1 MTVNTT
7 SITKGY
13 SSDGYASLK
22 IDVDTSL
29 IDNKWDFFQYVNI
42 TVLPT
47 SPDYRIYRLELHYV
61 NVRVDDALSVTI
73 GTLASSYYEEES
85 MKQAL
90 IGTVDGRIV
99 AFKYNSTLDEFVL
112 TWDSWVDDRFSMGTN
127 IWDLEQVK
135 TLGTMPMIYG
145 LTDLETDYMYRSDYL
160 FTRPKDQVP
169 TIYDIYDYDI
179 ENIDED
185 LFGDGDFILSDG
197 NGDIYFF
204 NNEFEYLVTETLNYF
219 SNINANP
226 DYNGMN
232 LSVSAANIYN
242 APTLPGSE
250 ILIGWYDETLS
261 NIYDDF
267 YDDSSTALPADIE
280 FWYRTGGMMYDNPTS
295 LTALEQSGQLE
306 ELLKTAQSIPSA
318 DGIDIDSDGDIDLVV
333 CIDNLYL
340 LWNIGDGENPL
351 FTLDADYFADVNK
364 VQGKRK
370 YFSPQFVEFDHD
382 NDYDLTI
389 GYSNRVGA
397 TYFENYGTI
406 TDPKWVEKK
415 ELLNNFDEMA
425 TINVYNLTRPLFITY
440 LDFSV
445 YDTLQLESLTG
456 NDYSDKYFLYTM
468 FNTYTNDFYEFSI
481 NYGIQTSYMLA
492 TYPVI
497 SRVEVN
503 SFKSDVFEEAYKI
516 RNFGFRAIESWSTQ
530 LELYNWTLTVETG
543 DIDQDGKGE
552 IIVGD
557 YDNNVYIFEHLSN
570 NTYKIAFRSPDMYQN
585 YPTDESPY
593 SWDQFGSFTGEFNQT
608 IWNHVSHILVGV
620 DLDRNGYLELV
631 ALAGTVL
638 YVFETSHDEF
648 SGRIIDDTYTILYKY
663 DLLLN
668 IEQEYLTSNS
678 YLESTGLTWAY
689 DLDLDGYSEIIVAFE
704 SQVFVFIPLLGT
716 IYELYGNVP
725 PSTDLGHYNLPGNSM
740 IYNNITISGVKVFDT
755 NRNGLEE
762 IIIYGDIGQSGWNHL
777 GYLVI
782 IEYNYLGYQIIWEL
796 PSSATINNAIYTIE
810 IADQD
815 FDGNWEVIIGG
826 EKGITI
832 WEYQQQDYKQVSVVT
847 GHMNYPFMDSYS
859 MFGESNY
866 YSSDSQIRQRSHDI
880 IQLTYSGTNHSNI
893 AIWTEYS
900 VPLSQYVLYQSV
912 SHDGKT
918 WLSKSMLPRYNTF
931 NMYFPSLVQISDGT
945 IYLIW
950 SQLAFLVGPGIYSI
964 FMMNSTNNGQS
975 WSVPYP
981 IHSENGISGNPF
993 RSPTVFSYGTTGIG
1007 FGFVFKNTTHSLP
1020 RIGFYNKNT
1029 GAITTPIEIGSLDED
1044 NFYVNGI
1051 DVVEKPDSPQT
1062 YALAMSCH
1070 KTTENKDDYDIWF
1083 SELNS
1088 SLGYS
1093 IEPRKLIESAA
1104 VEHTPSITYINS
1116 RNYPLLITYDAAG
1129 YKQAMSTSYGLV
1141 SSDYLEWSEPD
1152 ILAVYPDYIIPD
1164 PTHGV
1169 NPTFRFIFPF
1179 GINSLGFRGPKVAA
1193 TYDGSFVLLT
1203 KFDIDGA
1210 QIVPYQP
1217 LYWEDLLCQ
1226 VYSLNVTSFIPLE
1239 KATDIAVGDTDGD
1252 GLQEILVADGYTVR
1266 LVELFTTQ
1274 KEYLG
1279 FQAKWRSSDFG
1290 SLVSDVSIYDT
1301 NGNGFGELI
1310 FSVQGDDI
1318 YVFETDYLNVAQVK
1332 LTIPILSY
1340 TTFDANLDQYEL
1352 SLSVDIEDDGYPD
1365 YVVIMDNGDVY
1376 AFIGTDGEIRWSTS
1390 TSGSSASVQ
1399 LMIEGIYEGNPAIFV
1414 LFDDGDTFWI
1424 DINEGT
1430 ILQTYN
1436 LEGTD
1441 FYDDVGILYDI
1452 TGDSTDDIVVLS
1464 TGLELLTYDGS
1475 DGSALPDSQALGTG
1489 VRGIA
1494 LAYEDSI
1501 PSIIVALNND
1511 TVVSY
1516 DTSLAFQWSFDVT
1529 TDSKT
1534 RVFAKDL
1541 NGDSTTEVFI
1551 TSEPYILIHPNGTLL
1566 WDVSVISYSNT
1577 AFFYDIN
1584 KDNVLDIITNGG
1596 SSYFITAYD
1605 GLTGD
1610 ILWNYSIDNILTG
1623 EFTMGTYNGETA
1635 LFFAYVDIY
1644 DSSIGV
1650 GAISPYGAL
1659 RWMMRTT
1666 YDITEVPSNLKPVVI
1681 NNTLGV
1687 IYGNQGGKVSAL
1699 VSDQLNYEIA
1709 LESLDV
1715 IELSTIYSSN
1725 DDIAEKTVITDDF
1738 LGDGNPYLFFV
1749 EGGNRAV
1756 LYNLKN
1762 SITYN
1767 TITLPV
1773 IGNVTWA
1780 VAADINLDGYPT
1792 SVYFITDAFEIGLLS
1807 VQDMTLEFL
1816 KDESGSIDEFYYMI
1830 AYPLKDDYDALVISV
1845 KHNADYEL
1853 RTLNK
1858 VGDKAWDKIVN
1869 TGKPYKQLLAGH
1881 LLPLATR
1888 EAGDFLVLVQDH
1900 QLLFHYAYD
1909 GTFYDSYDGTIGL
1922 VALSNRLTTDSHQ
1935 SVYFQRYDDISC
1947 FDLDLDV
1954 IQWSYPVT
1962 TAEILDFAFLD
1973 YNGDTYI
1980 DVYATQNGTKIYMIQ
1995 DTMAAPTLM
2004 WTHTHNSFEAK
2015 YLRFLENTNDNIELL
2030 IGDYHRLFF
2039 ATPGTGNIGTATT
2052 NQYEQITYLDL
2063 WSRIGLSNE
2072 TTIIF
2077 LAGSTIYSHNLS
2089 LIFAEQAGITE
2100 EYVLVDIPRNLRFL
2114 LPSSIILM
2122 YTIIAIVI
2130 ILKKKKKKD

>member
-1 MTVNTT
+1 
-7 SITKGY
+7 

-22 IDVDTSL
+22 INIDTLL

-85 MKQAL
+85 MMQAL
-90 IGTVDGRIV
+90 IGTVDGRII
-99 AFKYNSTLDEFVL
+99 AFKYNSTLDEFLL

-145 LTDLETDYMYRSDYL
+145 ITDLETDYMYRSDYL

-204 NNEFEYLVTETLNYF
+204 NNEFEFLAPETLNYF
-219 SNINANP
+219 SNINSNP
-226 DYNGMN
+226 NYDGMN

-242 APTLPGSE
+242 TPTLPGSE

-261 NIYDDF
+261 NIYDDY
-267 YDDSSTALPADIE
+267 YDDSSTSLPADIE
-280 FWYRTGGMMYDNPTS
+280 FWYRTGGMIYDNPTS

-340 LWNIGDGENPL
+340 LWNIGDGENPI
-351 FTLDADYFADVNK
+351 FTLDADYFADINK

-397 TYFENYGTI
+397 TYFENYGTVA
-406 TDPKWVEKK
+406 DPKWAEKK

-425 TINVYNLTRPLFITY
+425 TINVYNLTRPLFISY

-445 YDTLQLESLTG
+445 YDTLQLEASTG
-456 NDYSDKYFLYTM
+456 QDYSNKYFLYTM
-468 FNTYTNDFYEFSI
+468 FNTYTNDFYEFMI

-492 TYPVI
+492 TNPVI

-503 SFKSDVFEEAYKI
+503 SFKSDSFEENYKV
-516 RNFGFRAIESWSTQ
+516 RNFGFRAIESWSTR
-530 LELYNWTLTVETG
+530 LEMYNWTLSVETG

-557 YDNNVYIFEHLSN
+557 YDNNVYIFEHLTN
-570 NTYKIAFRSPDMYQN
+570 NTYKIAFRSLDMYQN

-593 SWDQFGSFTGEFNQT
+593 AWDQFGSFTGEFNQS

-648 SGRIIDDTYTILYKY
+648 SGRIIDDTYTLLYQY

-678 YLESTGLTWAY
+678 YLEPTGLTWAY

-704 SQVFVFIPLLGT
+704 SQLFVFVPLLGT
-716 IYELYGNVP
+716 VYELYGNIP
-725 PSTDLGHYNLPGNSM
+725 PSTDSGHYNLPGNSQV
-740 IYNNITISGVKVFDT
+740 YNNITISGVKVFDT

-796 PSSATINNAIYTIE
+796 PSSATINNVIYTIE

-815 FDGNWEVIIGG
+815 FDGNWELIIGG

-832 WEYQQQDYKQVSVVT
+832 WEYQKPNYLQVSVVT

-866 YSSDSQIRQRSHDI
+866 YSTDSQIRQRSHDI
-880 IQLTYSGTNHSNI
+880 IQLTYSGTNHSYV
-893 AIWTEYS
+893 AVWTEYS
-900 VPLSQYVLYQSV
+900 VPLSQYVLYQSM
-912 SHDGKT
+912 STDGEI
-918 WLSKSMLPRYNTF
+918 WSSNIMLPRYNSF
-931 NMYFPSLVQISDGT
+931 SMYFPSLVQISDGT

-950 SQLAFLVGPGIYSI
+950 SQLALLVGPGIYSI

-975 WSVPYP
+975 WSVPYQ

-993 RSPTVFSYGTTGIG
+993 RSPTVFSCGTTGIG
-1007 FGFVFKNTTHSLP
+1007 FGYVFKNLTHSLP

-1029 GAITTPIEIGSLDED
+1029 GAITTPVEIGSLGID
-1044 NFYVNGI
+1044 NFYVSGI
-1051 DVVEKPDSPQT
+1051 DVAEKPDEPHT

-1083 SELNS
+1083 SELNA

-1116 RNYPLLITYDAAG
+1116 GNYPLLITYDAAG
-1129 YKQAMSTSYGLV
+1129 YKQAMSTAYGLV
-1141 SSDYLEWSEPD
+1141 SSDYLEWSKPD
-1152 ILAVYPDYIIPD
+1152 ILAVYPDYIVPD
-1164 PTHGV
+1164 PTYGT
-1169 NPTFRFIFPF
+1169 NPTFKNIFPY

-1193 TYDGSFVLLT
+1193 TYDGSFILLT
-1203 KFDIDGA
+1203 KFDVDGA
-1210 QIVPYQP
+1210 RIVPYQP
-1217 LYWEDLLCQ
+1217 VYWEDLLCQ
-1226 VYSLNVTSFIPLE
+1226 IYSLNVTSFTPLE
-1239 KATDIAVGDTDGD
+1239 KATDIAIGDTDGD
-1252 GLQEILVADGYTVR
+1252 GLQEILVADGYTAR

-1279 FQAKWRSSDFG
+1279 YLTKWRSNDFE

-1301 NGNGFGELI
+1301 NGNGISELI

-1318 YVFETDYLNVAQVK
+1318 YVFETDYPNVVQVK

-1340 TTFDANLDQYEL
+1340 TAFDSNTNIYQL
-1352 SLSVDIEDDGYPD
+1352 SLSVDIDDDGFPD

-1376 AFIGTDGEIRWSTS
+1376 AFIGTDGENRWSTS
-1390 TSGSSASVQ
+1390 TSGSSAPVQ
-1399 LMIEGIYEGNPAIFV
+1399 LLIEGIYEGNPAIFV
-1414 LFDDGDTFWI
+1414 LFDDGDAFWI

-1441 FYDDVGILYDI
+1441 FYDNVGILYDI
-1452 TGDSTDDIVVLS
+1452 NGDSTDDIIVLS

-1475 DGSALPDSQALGTG
+1475 DGVTLPYSQALGTG
-1489 VRGIA
+1489 VRGMDR
-1494 LAYEDSI
+1494 AYEDSTI
-1501 PSIIVALNND
+1501 SFILALNND

-1516 DTSLAFQWSFDVT
+1516 DVSLAFLWSFDVT
-1529 TDSKT
+1529 TDSNS
-1534 RVFAKDL
+1534 RVFASDL

-1551 TSEPYILIHPNGTLL
+1551 TSEQNLLIHPNGTVL
-1566 WDVSVISYSNT
+1566 WAVSTSTVSNT
-1577 AFFYDIN
+1577 IFFYDIN
-1584 KDNVLDIITNGG
+1584 KDSILDIITTGGG
-1596 SSYFITAYD
+1596 SYLTTAFD
-1605 GLTGD
+1605 GLTGK
-1610 ILWNYSIDNILTG
+1610 ILWNYPTDHILIGEYSI
-1623 EFTMGTYNGETA
+1623 GTYNGETA
-1635 LFFAYVDIY
+1635 LFFAYEDIT

-1650 GAISPYGAL
+1650 GSLTPYGTL
-1659 RWMMRTT
+1659 RWMMKTT
-1666 YDITEVPSNLKPVVI
+1666 YDISEVPCNLQPAVI
-1681 NNTLGV
+1681 NDKLGV
-1687 IYGNQGGKVSAL
+1687 IFGNQGGRVSAI
-1699 VSDQLNYEIA
+1699 VSDELIYEIT
-1709 LESLDV
+1709 LESLNV
-1715 IELSTIYSSN
+1715 MELSTIYSSN
-1725 DDIAEKTVITDDF
+1725 NNIAEKTVITDEF

-1749 EGGNRAV
+1749 QSGNNAV
-1756 LYNLKN
+1756 LYDLRN
-1762 SITYN
+1762 SLLYSS
-1767 TITLPV
+1767 ITLPV
-1773 IGNVTWA
+1773 
-1780 VAADINLDGYPT
+1780 
-1792 SVYFITDAFEIGLLS
+1792 
-1807 VQDMTLEFL
+1807 
-1816 KDESGSIDEFYYMI
+1816 
-1830 AYPLKDDYDALVISV
+1830 
-1845 KHNADYEL
+1845 
-1853 RTLNK
+1853 
-1858 VGDKAWDKIVN
+1858 
-1869 TGKPYKQLLAGH
+1869 
-1881 LLPLATR
+1881 
-1888 EAGDFLVLVQDH
+1888 
-1900 QLLFHYAYD
+1900 
-1909 GTFYDSYDGTIGL
+1909 L
-1922 VALSNRLTTDSHQ
+1922 VASMFFMSEVCHFWNDS
-1935 SVYFQRYDDISC
+1935 IS
-1947 FDLDLDV
+1947 
-1954 IQWSYPVT
+1954 
-1962 TAEILDFAFLD
+1962 
-1973 YNGDTYI
+1973 
-1980 DVYATQNGTKIYMIQ
+1980 
-1995 DTMAAPTLM
+1995 
-2004 WTHTHNSFEAK
+2004 SF
-2015 YLRFLENTNDNIELL
+2015 T
-2030 IGDYHRLFF
+2030 
-2039 ATPGTGNIGTATT
+2039 
-2052 NQYEQITYLDL
+2052 
-2063 WSRIGLSNE
+2063 
-2072 TTIIF
+2072 
-2077 LAGSTIYSHNLS
+2077 
-2089 LIFAEQAGITE
+2089 
-2100 EYVLVDIPRNLRFL
+2100 
-2114 LPSSIILM
+2114 
-2122 YTIIAIVI
+2122 
-2130 ILKKKKKKD
+2130 